1 MGSPLSVDL
10 SGIFMTK
17 LEKEVVYPE
26 KPILYERFVDDV
38 FNRKKK
44 NAEDTLLPKLNAYHP
59 KIKFTVEKN
68 LSKFLDTKL
77 QIENGIYKTSVN
89 RNRKMPMHW
98 SSKVPKKIKRN
109 IIKNDLHRAKKISTD
124 FDAEIKEINK
134 KYENA
139 GYPKRYVNS
148 VIKDFNE
155 KDNKQTEIGSKKE
168 DKRFVPVKIPFC
180 DKNEKI
186 GRHFLQ
192 KLNDFTGKKFAF
204 TIVWQSRK
212 IKTLFKIKDDIKH
225 KANVIYKGT
234 STNNPEETY
243 IGETKLIA
251 EERWKQ
257 HENPNHDSAPS
268 KYLRENTNDT
278 LCWVILSISSS
289 NEQKRKIHEALFID
303 KYKPTLNK
311 QIKHKT
317 LIIFKNGVT

>member
-1 MGSPLSVDL
+1 M
-10 SGIFMTK
+10 
-17 LEKEVVYPE
+17 
-26 KPILYERFVDDV
+26 
-38 FNRKKK
+38 
-44 NAEDTLLPKLNAYHP
+44 
-59 KIKFTVEKN
+59 
-68 LSKFLDTKL
+68 
-77 QIENGIYKTSVN
+77 
-89 RNRKMPMHW
+89 
-98 SSKVPKKIKRN
+98 
-109 IIKNDLHRAKKISTD
+109 
-124 FDAEIKEINK
+124 
-134 KYENA
+134 
-139 GYPKRYVNS
+139 
-148 VIKDFNE
+148 
-155 KDNKQTEIGSKKE
+155 
-168 DKRFVPVKIPFC
+168 
-180 DKNEKI
+180 
-186 GRHFLQ
+186 
-192 KLNDFTGKKFAF
+192 
-204 TIVWQSRK
+204 WQSRK